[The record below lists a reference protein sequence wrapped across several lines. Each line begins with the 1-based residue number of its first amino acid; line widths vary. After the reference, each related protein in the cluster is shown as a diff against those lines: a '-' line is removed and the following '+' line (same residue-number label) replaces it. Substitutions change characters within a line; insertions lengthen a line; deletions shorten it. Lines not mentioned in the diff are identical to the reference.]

1 MNNPEK
7 EPNEPQTTL
16 DVKDLKGL
24 LEASYDKG
32 INETSGYVKD
42 KKLSKGKTKVFVN
55 AEGKT
60 VVAHRGTDGMK
71 DWGNNLAYA
80 VGGKDLY
87 KTTDRFKDAKK
98 VQREAEKKYGR
109 DNITTIGH
117 SQGGLQAEL
126 LGKKG
131 NDIITYNK
139 ATRPFS
145 NHQSKNQTD
154 IRTSNDLISALN
166 PFQNR
171 TSGSVPSSRQ
181 ITIKSKGF
189 NPLKEHSLQRLR

>member
-1 MNNPEK
+1 MPQDLQEFMTDPDK
-7 EPNEPQTTL
+7 EPTKPQASL
-16 DVKDLKGL
+16 EVKDLKNL

-42 KKLSKGKTKVFVN
+42 KDLSKGNTKVFVN

-60 VVAHRGTDGMK
+60 VVAHKGTDGMK

-98 VQREAEKKYGR
+98 IQREAEKKYGR

-131 NDIITYNK
+131 NDTITYNK

-145 NHQSKNQTD
+145 NKQSKNQTD

-166 PFQNR
+166 PIQKK
-171 TSGSVPSSRQ
+171 G

>member
-1 MNNPEK
+1 MPQDLQEFMNDREK
-7 EPNEPQTTL
+7 EPIKPQTSL
-16 DVKDLKGL
+16 EVKDLKNL

-32 INETSGYVKD
+32 INETRGYVKD
-42 KKLSKGKTKVFVN
+42 ESLSKGKTKVFVN

-60 VVAHRGTDGMK
+60 VVSHRGTDGVK

-80 VGGKDLY
+80 VGGKALY
-87 KTTDRFKDAKK
+87 KTTDRFKDAKRI
-98 VQREAEKKYGR
+98 QREAEKKYGR

-131 NDIITYNK
+131 NETITYNK

-145 NHQSKNQTD
+145 NKQSKNQTD

-166 PFQNR
+166 PFQKK
-171 TSGSVPSSRQ
+171 G

-189 NPLKEHSLQRLR
+189 NPLKAHSLQRLR